1 MAHSKVA
8 IYGALIA
15 NSGIA
20 AMKFTAA
27 VFTGS
32 SAMVSEGIHSVVDTG
47 NQLLLLLGI
56 SRSKRP
62 ADKSHPFGHGKEL
75 YFWTL
80 IVSILIFG
88 VGGGMSVYEGIIH
101 LHNPEPLE
109 DPFWNYVVLGLAA
122 VFEGIVFII
131 AIRSLN
137 KQNPS
142 KAGFWKKLNASKDPT
157 LFVVIYEDGAALAGL
172 FLAFAGIFLGHYFQ
186 NPVLDGI
193 ASILIG
199 VVLGVVAII
208 LVLGSRDLLVG
219 ESASSKLLNGVY
231 NLVNSD
237 PGVYS
242 LNPPLT
248 MQLAPWD
255 VLLTLDVQFR
265 KEISGDELV
274 KTVHRIE
281 ATIKKE
287 FPEIKQIYIEAR
299 NLAKKEKAGGIVDS

>member
-1 MAHSKVA
+1 MAHSKIA

-15 NSGIA
+15 NGSIA
-20 AMKFTAA
+20 VMKFTAA
-27 VFTGS
+27 AFTGS
-32 SAMVSEGIHSVVDTG
+32 SAMISEGIHSVVDTG

-56 SRSKRP
+56 SRSKKP
-62 ADKSHPFGHGKEL
+62 ADQTHPFGHGKEL

-101 LHNPEPLE
+101 LRNREPLE
-109 DPFWNYVVLGLAA
+109 DPFWNYIVLGLAA
-122 VFEGIVFII
+122 IFEGIVFII

-142 KAGFWKKLNASKDPT
+142 KVGLWKKLNVSKDPT

-172 FLAFAGIFLGHYFQ
+172 LIAFAGIFLGHYFQ

-208 LVLGSRDLLVG
+208 LVMGSRDLLVG
-219 ESASSKLLNGVY
+219 ESASSKLLDGVY
-231 NLVNSD
+231 NLVSND
-237 PGVYS
+237 PDVHS

-255 VLLTLDVQFR
+255 VLLALDVQFR
-265 KEISGDELV
+265 KEISGHELV

-281 ATIKKE
+281 ASIKKK
-287 FPEIKQIYIEAR
+287 FPEIKHLYIEAR
-299 NLAKKEKAGGIVDS
+299 NLAEKAP